1 MKSIKSAII
10 VLVILIGFVA
20 ILLLSYSPNS
30 NEGNSELADTNQNVK
45 EEKEL
50 TQVKSASAFFTAQN
64 CANKYL
70 GYVSEKDSESIFRV
84 LDYNYI
90 EQNGITSENVME
102 KIDNIPEQ
110 AQLKVEKMYLEKI
123 DDNNSKYYMTG
134 LLVQDTSEGDILL
147 QDNFSIAVILDF
159 ENMIFSI
166 IPLENGGV

>member
-1 MKSIKSAII
+1 MKSIKSII
-10 VLVILIGFVA
+10 VVLVILIGIFAV
-20 ILLLSYSPNS
+20 LLLNHSSNS
-30 NEGNSELADTNQNVK
+30 NEGSLELENTSQNIQP
-45 EEKEL
+45 EKEL
-50 TQVKSASAFFTAQN
+50 TQVKSASAFFTAQY

-70 GYVSEKDSESIFRV
+70 GYVSEKDSESICRV

-90 EQNGITSENVME
+90 MQNGITSENVME

-123 DDNNSKYYMTG
+123 DDNNSKYYMSG
-134 LLVQDTSEGDILL
+134 LLVQDTSEGDIII
-147 QDNFSIAVILDF
+147 QDNFNISVILDF